1 MQRKWWETKSSQL
14 VKHYNA
20 IEAFTKEK
28 GATDWQRRL
37 FWDQT
42 GINHFRIPMEKKEK
56 MLKKRHKGEDEP
68 AMNELFNIID
78 MQIYTKEKGK
88 AIP

>member
-1 MQRKWWETKSSQL
+1 
-14 VKHYNA
+14 
-20 IEAFTKEK
+20 
-28 GATDWQRRL
+28 
-37 FWDQT
+37 
-42 GINHFRIPMEKKEK
+42 MEKKEK

-68 AMNELFNIID
+68 SMNELFKIIDMHD